1 MSKPNIMIGK
11 KTYPMTETI
20 KMLEKIGKI
29 WRKNARISLRM
40 QDKVNT
46 GALYDSMP
54 VTVGENQHAYY
65 VNITPKVDYWE
76 YVDKGVQGASR
87 NAFPRQSESPFKY
100 GSGRGG
106 KGLRG
111 AIDKWVAQKG
121 FQFQSREEG
130 TKGQFLSF
138 KATAFLVTN
147 AIWHRGLKPTFF
159 ISDTLKR
166 LKPKAMKWLGLAIGE
181 DIADAI
187 RKSLSLN
194 KNIEAK

>member
-1 MSKPNIMIGK
+1 MSKPNIVIGK
-11 KTYPMTETI
+11 QTYPMTQTT
-20 KMLEKIGKI
+20 KTLEKIGKM
-29 WRKNARISLRM
+29 WRKNARISLRK

-46 GALYDSMP
+46 GALYDSIP
-54 VTVGENQHAYY
+54 VIVGEDSDGYY
-65 VNITPKVDYWE
+65 VNITPQVHYWE
-76 YVDKGVQGASR
+76 FVDKGVQGASK
-87 NAFPRQSESPFKY
+87 NIFARQSESPFKY
-100 GSGRGG
+100 GANKTR
-106 KGLRG
+106 GLRG
-111 AIDKWVAQKG
+111 GIDKWVIQKNLQGTRDAQGRFTPRK
-121 FQFQSREEG
+121 S
-130 TKGQFLSF
+130 
-138 KATAFLVTN
+138 LVYLISN

>member
-1 MSKPNIMIGK
+1 MSKPTIEIGG
-11 KTYPMTETI
+11 KTYPMTNLNKT
-20 KMLEKIGKI
+20 LDKIGKM

-54 VTVGENQHAYY
+54 VTVGENQHVYY
-65 VNITPKVDYWE
+65 VNITPQVHYWE
-76 YVDKGVQGASR
+76 FVDKGVQGASR
-87 NAFPRQSESPFKY
+87 NIFARQSESPFKF
-100 GSGRGG
+100 GAKKTR
-106 KGLRG
+106 GLRG
-111 AIDKWVAQKG
+111 AIDKWVIQKG
-121 FQFQSREEG
+121 IQG
-130 TKGQFLSF
+130 TRDAQGRFTPRKS
-138 KATAFLVTN
+138 LVYLISS

-166 LKPKAMKWLGLAIGE
+166 LKPKAMKWIGLAVGE
-181 DIADAI
+181 DIANAI

>member
-1 MSKPNIMIGK
+1 MSKPTIEIGGVE
-11 KTYPMTETI
+11 YPMTNLNKT
-20 KMLEKIGKI
+20 LEKIGKM

-46 GALYDSMP
+46 GALYDSIP
-54 VTVGENQHAYY
+54 VIVGEDSDGYY
-65 VNITPKVDYWE
+65 VNITPQVHYWE
-76 YVDKGVQGASR
+76 FVDKGVQGASK
-87 NAFPRQSESPFKY
+87 NIFARQSESPFKY
-100 GSGRGG
+100 GANKTR
-106 KGLRG
+106 GLRG
-111 AIDKWVAQKG
+111 GIDKWVIQKNLQGTRDAQGRFIPRK
-121 FQFQSREEG
+121 S
-130 TKGQFLSF
+130 
-138 KATAFLVTN
+138 LVYLISN

-187 RKSLSLN
+187 RASLSLN

>member
-1 MSKPNIMIGK
+1 MSKPTIEIGGVE
-11 KTYPMTETI
+11 YPMTNLN
-20 KMLEKIGKI
+20 KMLEKIGKM

-46 GALYDSMP
+46 GALYDSIP
-54 VTVGENQHAYY
+54 VIVGEDSDGYY
-65 VNITPKVDYWE
+65 VNITPQVHYWE
-76 YVDKGVQGASR
+76 FVDKGVQGASK
-87 NAFPRQSESPFKY
+87 NIFARQSESPFKY
-100 GSGRGG
+100 GANKTR
-106 KGLRG
+106 GLRG
-111 AIDKWVAQKG
+111 GIDKWVIQKNLQGTRDAQGRFTPRK
-121 FQFQSREEG
+121 S
-130 TKGQFLSF
+130 
-138 KATAFLVTN
+138 LVYLISN

>member
-1 MSKPNIMIGK
+1 MAKPNIMIGK
-11 KTYPMTETI
+11 KTYPMTQTT

-46 GALYDSMP
+46 GALYDSIP
-54 VTVGENQHAYY
+54 VIVGEDSDGYY
-65 VNITPKVDYWE
+65 VNITPQVHYWE
-76 YVDKGVQGASR
+76 FVDKGVQGASK
-87 NAFPRQSESPFKY
+87 NIFARQSESPFKY
-100 GSGRGG
+100 GANKTR
-106 KGLRG
+106 GLRG
-111 AIDKWVAQKG
+111 GIDKWVIQKNLQGTRDAQGRFTPRK
-121 FQFQSREEG
+121 S
-130 TKGQFLSF
+130 
-138 KATAFLVTN
+138 LVYLISN

-181 DIADAI
+181 DIANAI
-187 RKSLSLN
+187 RASLSLN

>member
-1 MSKPNIMIGK
+1 MSKPTIEIGGVE
-11 KTYPMTETI
+11 YPMTNLNKT
-20 KMLEKIGKI
+20 LEKIGKM

-46 GALYDSMP
+46 GALYDSIP
-54 VTVGENQHAYY
+54 VIVGEDSDGYY
-65 VNITPKVDYWE
+65 VNITPQVHYWE
-76 YVDKGVQGASR
+76 FVDKGVQGASK
-87 NAFPRQSESPFKY
+87 NIFARQSESPFKY
-100 GSGRGG
+100 GANKTR
-106 KGLRG
+106 GLRG
-111 AIDKWVAQKG
+111 GIDKWVIQKNLQGTRDAQGRFTPRK
-121 FQFQSREEG
+121 S
-130 TKGQFLSF
+130 
-138 KATAFLVTN
+138 LVYLISN